1 MFSCKYDFAR
11 NKSHLYSELSFIL
24 LLLIITCRG
33 TYGGEFD
40 ASVAPKGHYLF
51 KFYPKAI
58 LTNAYFS
65 NIGRATN
72 LDNVMAFL
80 YVELP
85 VHLQYGLTGSIS
97 IGAILP
103 FGWTYQE
110 VVQDNS
116 REIIH
121 RLTTRELW
129 LSIQHRWLA
138 LPVISSSS
146 LRIKIPLAKKAE
158 WEDGL
163 RIGDGQVDIYP
174 AYFVDY
180 LSKTRYWYTE
190 LAIGYKYRFKA
201 GNIKPFDEFNFM
213 LLLGYELIRDLQL
226 RFFIYSD
233 LTWFG
238 NGEFAE
244 EHIKFYQKVG
254 HQSTFGYG
262 VSVWPRPS
270 MRMEITTGGDLF
282 GQNQFRRLLWIVGI
296 TKII

>member
-1 MFSCKYDFAR
+1 MFSCKHNFVR
-11 NKSHLYSELSFIL
+11 NKSPFPPVLVVTFIFL
-24 LLLIITCRG
+24 VFTCEG

-40 ASVAPKGHYLF
+40 ASVAPKGKYLF

-58 LTNAYFS
+58 LTNSYFS
-65 NIGRATN
+65 NKGRATN
-72 LDNVMAFL
+72 LKSVTALL

-85 VHLQYGLTGSIS
+85 VHLQYGLTGSLS

-103 FGWTYQE
+103 LGWTYQE
-110 VVQDNS
+110 VFQNNS
-116 REIIH
+116 RDIIH

-129 LSIQHRWLA
+129 LSVQHRWLA

-146 LRIKIPLAKKAE
+146 LRIKIPLAKKVE

-174 AYFVDY
+174 AYFFDY
-180 LSKTRYWYTE
+180 LSRTRYWYTE
-190 LAIGYKYRFKA
+190 LAIGYKYRFKS
-201 GNIKPFDEFNFM
+201 GNIKPLDEFNFR
-213 LLLGYELIRDLQL
+213 LLLGYKLIRDLQL
-226 RFFIYSD
+226 RFFIFSD

-238 NGEFAE
+238 NGKFTDEKIEF
-244 EHIKFYQKVG
+244 FQRVG

-270 MRMEITTGGDLF
+270 MRIEITTGGDLF
-282 GQNQFRRLLWIVGI
+282 GKNQYRRLVWIVGL